1 MVANVVRNEKR
12 ERGNIQIK
20 EHVKTNRNRKYTSC
34 KNKNPD
40 KNIQECA
47 GRKQVETEMKIVGIQ
62 DEAIT
67 KRGRRKRRWK

>member
-1 MVANVVRNEKR
+1 MSKSNKS
-12 ERGNIQIK
+12 
-20 EHVKTNRNRKYTSC
+20 RKYTSC

-67 KRGRRKRRWK
+67 KRGEEEEEVEVREDEESDVRKRRSKGRR